1 MTYSGR
7 ILIAVLLSLSI
18 TALLAAIGI
27 KLVRDAARG
36 VVQSPQRRDTEAQE
50 L

>member
-7 ILIAVLLSLSI
+7 ILVAVLLALSI

-27 KLVRDAARG
+27 KLVRDAARA
-36 VVQSPQRRDTEAQE
+36 VAQSPQRRDAEDQ
-50 L
+50 